1 MLFRGFVMFL
11 QQVCLNF
18 NRVFPSILFSTTIVI
33 ERLNY
38 HRDGTFLRNVF
49 NVFSNFENSPK
60 VPNSIKNRITNLFL
74 YISIYKINK
83 ITRFLKFWNAVEKER
98 LQAKLANCS
107 KPCVTNA
114 IRSPSGFWPLNT
126 VHPIIAKSPKFPHV
140 PRSNS
145 SLGQEWLERNG
156 LQSAEG
162 HVRMRV
168 VSRLIKAARTISISI
183 AGCSKQSAH
192 RARYRSLF
200 ESAAQFRPCNATNRI
215 GWSSHHRGRRW
226 SVPRPETRHYTRVY
240 RAHNPVLAGCQSFDV
255 MRPDRPRLS
264 WSFIDAYT
272 PVCARFKR
280 WFRDQRQRDPPRRIE
295 TSIPHRVREIE

>member
-1 MLFRGFVMFL
+1 MQLKKNDYKLSLQTAPNHALQTQFVRL
-11 QQVCLNF
+11 ASD
-18 NRVFPSILFSTTIVI
+18 RSILFI
-33 ERLNY
+33 
-38 HRDGTFLRNVF
+38 
-49 NVFSNFENSPK
+49 
-60 VPNSIKNRITNLFL
+60 
-74 YISIYKINK
+74 
-83 ITRFLKFWNAVEKER
+83 
-98 LQAKLANCS
+98 
-107 KPCVTNA
+107 
-114 IRSPSGFWPLNT
+114 
-126 VHPIIAKSPKFPHV
+126 PIIAKSPKFPHV